1 MRASRRSGAASRKLR
16 LVKPLFR
23 RAARASDQLEAAIVV
38 VVALLAI
45 ASVAVVGTLSVAD
58 YGRMESAVATQ
69 VHSRRLVIA
78 DVHPGS
84 PVHVA
89 AGGGSR
95 GPSLTAV
102 AATWSTPSG
111 HLQRGVVEV
120 ATGSALPR
128 HVQIWTDQSGR
139 QVAPPLTG
147 VEVFIT
153 AVLGGVLWESIALVA
168 LGGCYLLGRRIL
180 DRRRAQQWERAWSR
194 WRGAPTP

>member
-1 MRASRRSGAASRKLR
+1 MRASRRSGAAPRKLR

-23 RAARASDQLEAAIVV
+23 RAARASDRLEAAIVV

-45 ASVAVVGTLSVAD
+45 ASVAVVGTFSVAD

-78 DVHPGS
+78 DLHPGS
-84 PVHVA
+84 PVRTV
-89 AGGGSR
+89 AGGGTE
-95 GPSLTAV
+95 PSLTAV

-111 HLQRGVVEV
+111 HLQSGVVEV

-128 HVQIWTDQSGR
+128 HVQIWIDQSGR

-147 VEVFIT
+147 VEVFIA
-153 AVLGGVLWESIALVA
+153 AVLGGVLWESIALAA
-168 LGGCYLLGRRIL
+168 LGGCYLLARRIL
-180 DRRRAQQWERAWSR
+180 ARRRARQWERAWSR
-194 WRGAPTP
+194 WRGGAPTP